1 MATRL
6 IALLVLAFS
15 LLPVADLLP
24 GGESDPEYGARLL
37 DWAYGLALCAGV
49 GGLVAYVVQVR
60 RRAASSTSSDG
71 GSAPANPPAGSA
83 GRAFL
88 VAASLLAGLLYALLA
103 QRVFSG
109 RPLLIDEIVQ
119 VLQARW
125 YADGMLAVPVPP
137 LREFFSILH
146 LVDLGD
152 LAYSQFPAGG
162 PAMLALGS
170 LVGAEWLVGP
180 AAGVLSVVLFG
191 RLLAQLE
198 PGASRAWHRG
208 AIALFALA
216 PFGAFMFASHMNHVT
231 ALAWLLGACVAL
243 GRATAS
249 DDAHP
254 GWGLV
259 TGLALGAAATIRPVD
274 AAAFA
279 LPAAAWLLWRAP
291 RSKRAFASLA
301 FSGLGVALPMAA
313 LFWVNAQ
320 TTGDPFLFGY
330 DLLWGAGH
338 GLGFHQSPWGPQH
351 TPLRG
356 LELVSLNFTRLSV
369 YLFETPFPAL
379 LPAAVALWFARPL
392 RAMDRFLFVSAGLLV
407 VGYWAYWHDGFYLGP
422 RFMVP
427 LLPVLVLWSARLPLV
442 VRDRLPRTFPA
453 AMALRAT
460 LAAGAAYAL
469 VTIVVVRA
477 PQYRNGMTSMRV
489 DVASAARAA
498 GVGDALVLVKES
510 WGAQLMIRMWAAG
523 ISRSDAEVLYRNAD
537 ACKLELA
544 LTAIEVDGVRGDAAR
559 ARLVPLRADS
569 GALVKSTRSPD
580 FTERMLPGYAYAPVC
595 EARLAADATGFSHF
609 APFRLVRDGNVY
621 ARWLPAREQEIMAA
635 FPDRPVYL
643 LGRAGTGVE
652 APPTWTRLR

>member
-1 MATRL
+1 
-6 IALLVLAFS
+6 
-15 LLPVADLLP
+15 
-24 GGESDPEYGARLL
+24 
-37 DWAYGLALCAGV
+37 
-49 GGLVAYVVQVR
+49 
-60 RRAASSTSSDG
+60 
-71 GSAPANPPAGSA
+71 
-83 GRAFL
+83 
-88 VAASLLAGLLYALLA
+88 
-103 QRVFSG
+103 
-109 RPLLIDEIVQ
+109 
-119 VLQARW
+119 
-125 YADGMLAVPVPP
+125 
-137 LREFFSILH
+137 
-146 LVDLGD
+146 
-152 LAYSQFPAGG
+152 
-162 PAMLALGS
+162 
-170 LVGAEWLVGP
+170 
-180 AAGVLSVVLFG
+180 
-191 RLLAQLE
+191 
-198 PGASRAWHRG
+198 
-208 AIALFALA
+208 
-216 PFGAFMFASHMNHVT
+216 
-231 ALAWLLGACVAL
+231 
-243 GRATAS
+243 
-249 DDAHP
+249 
-254 GWGLV
+254 
-259 TGLALGAAATIRPVD
+259 
-274 AAAFA
+274 
-279 LPAAAWLLWRAP
+279 
-291 RSKRAFASLA
+291 
-301 FSGLGVALPMAA
+301 MAA

-392 RAMDRFLFVSAGLLV
+392 RAMDRFLFASAGLV
-407 VGYWAYWHDGFYLGP
+407 VAGYWAYWHDGFYLGP

-427 LLPVLVLWSARLPLV
+427 LLPVLVLSSARLPLV
-442 VRDRLPRTFPA
+442 LRDRLPRTFPA
-453 AMALRAT
+453 ALALRAT

-498 GVGDALVLVKES
+498 GVQDALVLVKES

-523 ISRSDAEVLYRNAD
+523 ISRSDAEVLYRNSD
-537 ACKLELA
+537 ACKLELVLA
-544 LTAIEVDGVRGDAAR
+544 GIEGDGVRGDAAR

-569 GALVKSTRSPD
+569 SALVKSTRSPD

-621 ARWLPAREQEIMAA
+621 ARWLPGREEEIMAA
-635 FPDRPVYL
+635 FPERSVYL